1 MAVVASARRLDVVL
15 LSWLVKIKGAMRNA
29 PWWAVTI
36 LVTFL
41 IMGAFGTWI
50 APQDPIEAHL
60 SDALTPPFFQPGGS
74 MKYPLGTDALGRDIL
89 SRLIVG
95 TSVSL
100 RVGFGVVA
108 VTQTIACMVALAS
121 GYMGGWVDLLLM
133 RIVDTFMALPFL
145 MIALVLAAVLGPSL
159 VNIIIIFSILGWTH
173 SARVQRSQV
182 LGYSKSD
189 FVRLAIVA
197 GAGKARIM
205 FLHIF
210 PNILNTLVVLA
221 TLQVATII
229 IAEAT
234 LSFLGLGVPPPA
246 PSWGS
251 MLADGR
257 SHIYHAWWLCVWPGV
272 AISFVVLSCNF
283 LGDWL
288 RVRLDPKFRQL

>member
-1 MAVVASARRLDVVL
+1 MAVVASVWRLDLVL
-15 LSWLVKIKGAMRNA
+15 LSWLRKIKGAMRNA
-29 PWWAVTI
+29 PWWAVVI

-41 IMGAFGTWI
+41 IMGAFGTYI
-50 APQDPIEAHL
+50 APQDPIEVHL
-60 SDALTPPFFQPGGS
+60 KDALTPPFFQEGGS

-100 RVGFGVVA
+100 RVGFGVVCF
-108 VTQTIACMVALAS
+108 TQTIACLVALAS
-121 GYMGGWVDLLLM
+121 GYMGGRVDIVLM
-133 RIVDTFMALPFL
+133 RIVDTSMALPFI
-145 MIALVLAAVLGPSL
+145 MIALVLASVLGPSL
-159 VNIIIIFSILGWTH
+159 MNIIIIFSVLGWDNP
-173 SARVQRSQV
+173 SRILRSQV
-182 LGYSKSD
+182 LRYGKSD

-197 GAGKARIM
+197 GASKARIM

-210 PNILNTLVVLA
+210 PNILNTLVILA
-221 TLQVATII
+221 TLQIGSVI
-229 IAEAT
+229 IAEST
-234 LSFLGLGVPPPA
+234 LSFLGLGVPPPS

-257 SHIYHAWWLCVWPGV
+257 SHIFHAWWLCVWPGV
-272 AISFVVLSCNF
+272 CISMVVLSCNF